1 MSQGTLYTI
10 SAPSGAGKTSLVKA
24 LVEKTENIQVSVSH
38 TTRQPRPGEQNGVNY
53 HFVTQ
58 EEFMQML
65 AKNLFLEQAKVFD
78 HYYGTSQDWL
88 MAKLNAGIDVILEI
102 DWQGAKQVCDLKPD
116 AVSIFILP
124 PSQLA
129 LEKRLRE
136 RGKDNDN
143 VIAQRL
149 RGATLEMSHYAEFDY
164 LVVNDDFSKALE
176 DLQNIVYSQRLRQSV
191 QTLKLKELL
200 SELGISKTKNL

>member
-1 MSQGTLYTI
+1 
-10 SAPSGAGKTSLVKA
+10 
-24 LVEKTENIQVSVSH
+24 
-38 TTRQPRPGEQNGVNY
+38 
-53 HFVTQ
+53 
-58 EEFMQML
+58 MQML
-65 AKNLFLEQAKVFD
+65 ANNLFLEQAKVFD

-124 PSQLA
+124 PSLLA

-136 RGKDNDN
+136 RGKEDEN

-149 RGATLEMSHYAEFDY
+149 RGATLEMSHYAKSDY

-176 DLQNIVYSQRLRQSV
+176 DLQSIVYSQRLRQSV
-191 QTLKLKELL
+191 QALKLRELL
-200 SELGISKTKNL
+200 GELGINQQV